1 MPAPDRKL
9 MFRFDIPKKGASGE
23 ACLLVYQTGD
33 GFSLVATAADDGDA
47 EVFLTRD
54 EFARFQRQ
62 LSEVIT

>member
-1 MPAPDRKL
+1 MPTPERKL
-9 MFRFDIPKKGASGE
+9 MFRFDVPKKGASGE
-23 ACLLVYQTGD
+23 ACFLVYQTSD
-33 GFSLVATAADDGDA
+33 GFSVVATAADDGDT